1 MKSLFEVYF
10 SKLLLMA
17 ISFCTNILIA
27 RHIGPEG
34 VGHFALIMVAGIL
47 LSTLLSFGMET
58 SLLYFSSKYPEASSK
73 LFKFG
78 LKYTLFVSLIAGGA
92 SIIAS
97 KMGLYSNE
105 DANYIISIMA
115 LTMLQ
120 SFVISIKIGKG
131 HLLGVNQSLIVVN
144 VIYLLSV
151 VFLTE
156 RLSLSY
162 HSILFMYSL
171 TCIVFI
177 VFALRGVLGGAG
189 RSRVEIAVNALFSY
203 SFRSYVGSL
212 SGVLRLRIP
221 VIMISIYCS
230 SFDVGIYS
238 TSQSLIESFYIFPV
252 ILSSLLVPVITSCT
266 EESARSNIT
275 LRYAKLAFFTSL
287 CVVIMFNLFCELII
301 VKAYGVE
308 FHPAVRVSGM
318 LSVGAVLYGVT
329 KILMSYFT
337 GIGRPGITSILEFTS
352 LAILI
357 VLLCFL
363 APRYGIIGVSYSV
376 IFSFL
381 ALLAMSL
388 FAFKRLAKIEVHK
401 IFFMS
406 VTDFKYLLGLLKG
419 KFT

>member
-47 LSTLLSFGMET
+47 LSTLLSFGMEA

-78 LKYTLFVSLIAGGA
+78 LKYTFSVSLIAGGA

-131 HLLGVNQSLIVVN
+131 HLLGVNQSLIVIN

-151 VFLTE
+151 VFLTG

-177 VFALRGVLGGAG
+177 VFALRGVLGGDG

-203 SFRSYVGSL
+203 SFRSYVGNL

-252 ILSSLLVPVITSCT
+252 ILGSLLVPAITSCT
-266 EESARSNIT
+266 EESAKSNIT

-308 FHPAVRVSGM
+308 FHPAVRVSGI

-357 VLLCFL
+357 VLLYFL
-363 APRYGIIGVSYSV
+363 APRYGVIGVSYSV